1 MRSQNS
7 GYLRTCCLLVSK
19 ANASNRHNWYTPH
32 TSNWIL
38 NQSLAG
44 AILNLLK
51 QTITSFTIILGIS
64 MLLSCGEVRVVK
76 QDSPLSSV
84 NPLGE
89 LVRVTV
95 DQSADIPMDCL
106 RLGEPN
112 FGAELVVSEL
122 DRDVFSRAVK
132 AHIAPFEIPVTS
144 DCRFAFQLNVN
155 EFETQEFLI
164 ASRLII
170 ALSASIVDSSD
181 SKIVWAAEYRLTQNA
196 GAVPLD
202 PISLGIGAV
211 SAAKNTSKD
220 SKSDSIYLAVRRL
233 LMGLKPKP
241 VKALNT
247 TKQQYA
253 LQSTRPTFM
262 DALLLWQDGKVGQ
275 AIELAGELYT
285 QQTKSRIGYE
295 YGLMLES
302 SGNEQLAAEVYAET
316 AISQVNDGQLDHAL
330 TSLRRLE
337 KLNNESQGRYS
348 SLLDRALTNA
358 LDR

>member
-1 MRSQNS
+1 MN
-7 GYLRTCCLLVSK
+7 T
-19 ANASNRHNWYTPH
+19 
-32 TSNWIL
+32 L
-38 NQSLAG
+38 N
-44 AILNLLK
+44 
-51 QTITSFTIILGIS
+51 QTITSLIILFVIL
-64 MLLSCGEVRVVK
+64 MLSSCGEVKVVK
-76 QDSPLSSV
+76 QNSPLSSV

-95 DQSADIPMDCL
+95 DKSADVPMDCL
-106 RLGEPN
+106 QLSEPN
-112 FGAELVVSEL
+112 FGTKLVVSEL

-144 DCRFAFQLNVN
+144 DCRYVFQLYVN

-164 ASRLII
+164 ASRLVI
-170 ALSASIVDSSD
+170 ALSASILDSAD
-181 SKIVWAAEYRLTQNA
+181 SQLVWAAEYRLTQNA
-196 GAVPLD
+196 GALPLD

-211 SAAKNTSKD
+211 SAAKNTSKN
-220 SKSDSIYLAVRRL
+220 SRSDSVYLAVRRL
-233 LMGLKPKP
+233 LMGLKSKP

-247 TKQQYA
+247 IKRQNTQQPTR
-253 LQSTRPTFM
+253 STFL
-262 DALLLWQDGKVGQ
+262 DALLLWQDGEVGE

-285 QQTKSRIGYE
+285 QQSRSSIGYE

-302 SGNEQLAAEVYAET
+302 SGNEQLAAEVYADT

-337 KLNNESQGRYS
+337 KLNDESQGQYNN
-348 SLLDRALTNA
+348 LLDRALTDA

>member
-1 MRSQNS
+1 
-7 GYLRTCCLLVSK
+7 
-19 ANASNRHNWYTPH
+19 
-32 TSNWIL
+32 
-38 NQSLAG
+38 
-44 AILNLLK
+44 
-51 QTITSFTIILGIS
+51 
-64 MLLSCGEVRVVK
+64 MLSSCGEVKVVK

-95 DQSADIPMDCL
+95 DQSAEVPMDCL

-112 FGAELVVSEL
+112 FGTELVVSEL

-144 DCRFAFQLNVN
+144 DCRFLFQLYVN

-170 ALSASIVDSSD
+170 ALSATIKDSSD
-181 SKIVWAAEYRLTQNA
+181 SQTVWAAEYRLTQNA

-202 PISLGIGAV
+202 PISLGVGAV

-220 SKSDSIYLAVRRL
+220 SKTDSIYLSVRRL
-233 LMGLKPKP
+233 LMGLEPKP
-241 VKALNT
+241 VKTLNT
-247 TKQQYA
+247 IKHQDTVQPTR
-253 LQSTRPTFM
+253 STFL
-262 DALLLWQDGKVGQ
+262 DALLLWEDGEVGE
-275 AIELAGELYT
+275 AIKLAGELYI
-285 QQTKSRIGYE
+285 QQTRSSIGYE

-302 SGNEQLAAEVYAET
+302 SGNERLAAEVYAET
-316 AISQVNDGQLDHAL
+316 AISQINDGQLDHAL

-337 KLNNESQGRYS
+337 KLNNEAHGQYS
-348 SLLDRALTNA
+348 DLLDSTLTNA
-358 LDR
+358 LDW